1 MNGPTQ
7 QGYAPVPAQNQGP
20 EPKRRWRRNRRKDA
34 EEAAPLPDGA
44 ELAKEAAH
52 DKPKG
57 TAEDTA
63 PDEWAPSGP
72 TRRRRFGS
80 YEESDETVFV
90 STRQAG
96 ALNPAIVSTHPPL
109 AGPITGIDM
118 DTGQPVSTD
127 PHELYDQKRITSPNV
142 VVLGDISS
150 GKSSLVKTQYCI
162 RPVALGRQVAVFD
175 RKDQQGRGEYVKA
188 AEVCK
193 APVIRFARSGG
204 TTINLLDPRI
214 SATSL
219 DDSGDERVGQDRLL
233 LMVAEHAHGR
243 LSSTAHYALRAAHR
257 AALERAHQENRVA
270 TLHDVVDALYDPAPS
285 AVPRPH
291 LEERNLVTTDR
302 VIEWGLEL
310 AMDLER
316 FIDGDLSGLIDRET
330 SADLDLDSPLLVF
343 DTSALPEESPALA
356 LVMALVSSFLTA
368 VWSHRPGQ
376 RLIVLEEGYHTTRL
390 QSPGTTSVA
399 TILRSL
405 AKRGRGIGLSFVTVF
420 HHISDVPENSDAMSL
435 IREADVIHIYQQSRA
450 DDAKQ
455 AIEQFRLPSRL
466 YDTLGSLPVGCHILR
481 VGSEA
486 PRRVRHIRTQLET
499 WMTDT
504 NEGMT
509 GRRMAAP
516 EGVDA

>member
-1 MNGPTQ
+1 MSGPTQ
-7 QGYAPVPAQNQGP
+7 DRTAIPPQGQGP
-20 EPKRRWRRNRRKDA
+20 EPRRRRRRPRRQDA
-34 EEAAPLPDGA
+34 EEAAPLPRGA
-44 ELAKEAAH
+44 
-52 DKPKG
+52 KPPQ
-57 TAEDTA
+57 DV
-63 PDEWAPSGP
+63 DEPPGPEWPPSGP
-72 TRRRRFGS
+72 VKRRRLGS
-80 YEESDETVFV
+80 YEESDETIFV

-150 GKSSLVKTQYCI
+150 GKSSLVKTQYCV
-162 RPVALGRQVAVFD
+162 RPVALGTQVAVFD
-175 RKDQQGRGEYVKA
+175 RKDQQGRGEYVRA
-188 AEVCK
+188 AQVCK

-219 DDSGDERVGQDRLL
+219 DDAGDERVGQDRLL

-243 LSSTAHYALRAAHR
+243 LTSTEHYVLRVAHR
-257 AALERAHQENRVA
+257 AALERAKEASRVA
-270 TLHDVVDALYDPAPS
+270 TLHDVVDALYRPAPS

-291 LEERNLVTTDR
+291 LADRGIVTVDR
-302 VIEWGLEL
+302 VTEWGLEL

-316 FIDGDLSGLIDRET
+316 FVDGDLSGLIDRET
-330 SADLDLDSPLLVF
+330 SATLDLDAPLLVF

-368 VWSHRPGQ
+368 VWAHRPG
-376 RLIVLEEGYHTTRL
+376 RRIIILEEGYHTTRL

-405 AKRGRGIGLSFVTVF
+405 AKRGRGIGLSFVTVI
-420 HHISDVPENSDAMSL
+420 HHISDVPPNSDAMSL
-435 IREADVIHIYQQSRA
+435 VREADVIHIYQQSRA
-450 DDAKQ
+450 DDARE
-455 AIEQFRLPSRL
+455 AVEQFRLPSRL
-466 YDTLGSLPVGCHILR
+466 YDTLGSLAKGCHILR
-481 VGSEA
+481 IGTEA
-486 PRRVRHIRTQLET
+486 PRRVRHIRTGLEV

-504 NEGMT
+504 DEAMT
-509 GRRMAAP
+509 GRRVAGP
-516 EGVDA
+516 EGVSA

>member
-1 MNGPTQ
+1 MSGRWPTATDPGHAPTQ
-7 QGYAPVPAQNQGP
+7 KPGDD
-20 EPKRRWRRNRRKDA
+20 RRGGMAWWRGRGRRQA
-34 EEAAPLPDGA
+34 EGSAPLPHSH
-44 ELAKEAAH
+44 EPTTPAAAR
-52 DKPKG
+52 KPG
-57 TAEDTA
+57 SQW
-63 PDEWAPSGP
+63 PP
-72 TRRRRFGS
+72 TPPAQRRRFGD
-80 YEESDETVFV
+80 YEAAQETIFT

-150 GKSSLVKTQYCI
+150 GKSSLVKTEYCV

-175 RKDQQGRGEYVKA
+175 RKDQQGHGEYRRA
-188 AEVCK
+188 AELCGV
-193 APVIRFARSGG
+193 PVIRFARTGG

-219 DDSGDERVGQDRLL
+219 DDEGDERVGQDRLL

-243 LSSTAHYALRAAHR
+243 LSSTEHYVLRVAHR
-257 AALERAHQENRVA
+257 AALDRARTEGRAA

-285 AVPRPH
+285 AIPRPH
-291 LEERNLVTTDR
+291 LQSEGIVTRAR
-302 VIEWGLEL
+302 VVEWGLEL

-330 SADLDLDSPLLVF
+330 SRDLDLDAPLLVF

-368 VWSHRPGQ
+368 VWAHRPG
-376 RLIVLEEGYHTTRL
+376 RRIIVLEEGYHTTRL
-390 QSPGTTSVA
+390 QSPGSTSVA

-405 AKRGRGIGLSFVTVF
+405 AKRGRGIGLSFVTVL
-420 HHISDVPENSDAMSL
+420 HHISDVPKDSDAMSL
-435 IREADVIHIYQQSRA
+435 VREADVIHIYQQSRA
-450 DDAKQ
+450 NDAEE
-455 AIEQFRLPSRL
+455 AVTQFRLPPAL
-466 YDTLGSLPVGCHILR
+466 FDTLGALDKGCHILKI
-481 VGSEA
+481 GKEA
-486 PRRVRHIRTQLET
+486 PRRVRHIRTRLEV

-504 NEGMT
+504 DEAMT
-509 GRRMAAP
+509 GRRITAP
-516 EGVDA
+516 EGDAT

>member
-1 MNGPTQ
+1 MNGPTEQ
-7 QGYAPVPAQNQGP
+7 LTAVPPQNEGP
-20 EPKRRWRRNRRKDA
+20 EPRRRWRRNRRQDA
-34 EEAAPLPDGA
+34 EEAAPLPDGV
-44 ELAKEAAH
+44 ELAKEAA
-52 DKPKG
+52 
-57 TAEDTA
+57 AEEPAA
-63 PDEWAPSGP
+63 PGWPPTGP
-72 TRRRRFGS
+72 VRRRRFGS
-80 YEESDETVFV
+80 YEDSDESIFV

-150 GKSSLVKTQYCI
+150 GKSSLVKTQYCV

-175 RKDQQGRGEYVKA
+175 RKDQQGRGEYVRA
-188 AEVCK
+188 AEVCS

-219 DDSGDERVGQDRLL
+219 DDTGDERVGQDRLL

-243 LSSTAHYALRAAHR
+243 LSSTEHYVLRVAHR
-257 AALERAHQENRVA
+257 AALERAREAERVA
-270 TLHDVVDALYDPAPS
+270 TLHDVVDALYDPAPT
-285 AVPRPH
+285 AVPRAH
-291 LEERNLVTTDR
+291 LADRKIVTTER
-302 VIEWGLEL
+302 VTEWGLEL

-330 SADLDLDSPLLVF
+330 SADLDLDAPLLVF

-368 VWSHRPGQ
+368 VWAHRPG
-376 RLIVLEEGYHTTRL
+376 RRIIILEEGYHTTRL

-405 AKRGRGIGLSFVTVF
+405 AKRGRGIGLSFVTVI
-420 HHISDVPENSDAMSL
+420 HHISDVPPNSDAMSL

-450 DDAKQ
+450 DDARE

-466 YDTLGSLPVGCHILR
+466 YDTLGSLSRGCHILR
-481 VGSEA
+481 IGTEA
-486 PRRVRHIRTQLET
+486 PRRVRHIRTALEV

-504 NEGMT
+504 DEAMT
-509 GRRMAAP
+509 GRRVAGPA
-516 EGVDA
+516 GVSA

>member
-1 MNGPTQ
+1 MSIPTEQSTTVPPQNG
-7 QGYAPVPAQNQGP
+7 GP
-20 EPKRRWRRNRRKDA
+20 EPRRRWRRNRRQDA
-34 EEAAPLPDGA
+34 EEAAPLPGTV
-44 ELAKEAAH
+44 ELAKEAPEDEPAGE
-52 DKPKG
+52 DWPPSPPKK
-57 TAEDTA
+57 
-63 PDEWAPSGP
+63 
-72 TRRRRFGS
+72 RRKFGS
-80 YEESDETVFV
+80 YEESDETIFV

-150 GKSSLVKTQYCI
+150 GKSSLVKTQYCV
-162 RPVALGRQVAVFD
+162 RPVALGTQVAVFD
-175 RKDQQGRGEYVKA
+175 RKDQQGRGEYVRA
-188 AEVCK
+188 AEVCR

-243 LSSTAHYALRAAHR
+243 LSSNEHYALRVAHR
-257 AALERAHQENRVA
+257 AALARASETDRVA
-270 TLHDVVDALYDPAPS
+270 TLHDVVDALYAPAPS

-291 LEERNLVTTDR
+291 LADRGNVTTDR
-302 VIEWGLEL
+302 VTEWGLEL

-330 SADLDLDSPLLVF
+330 SADLDLDAPLLVF

-368 VWSHRPGQ
+368 VWSHRSG
-376 RLIVLEEGYHTTRL
+376 RRIIILEEGYHTTRL

-405 AKRGRGIGLSFVTVF
+405 AKRGRGIGLSFVTVI
-420 HHISDVPENSDAMSL
+420 HHISDVPPDSDAMSL
-435 IREADVIHIYQQSRA
+435 VREADVIHIYQQSRG
-450 DDAKQ
+450 DDARE
-455 AIEQFRLPSRL
+455 AVEQFRLPSRL
-466 YDTLGSLPVGCHILR
+466 YDTLGTLAKGCHILR
-481 VGSEA
+481 IGTEA
-486 PRRVRHIRTQLET
+486 PRRVRHIRTALEV

-504 NEGMT
+504 DEAMT
-509 GRRMAAP
+509 GRRVAGP
-516 EGVDA
+516 EGVSV

>member
-1 MNGPTQ
+1 MNGPTEQ
-7 QGYAPVPAQNQGP
+7 LTAVPPQNEGP
-20 EPKRRWRRNRRKDA
+20 RPRRGRRRNRRQDA
-34 EEAAPLPDGA
+34 EEAAPLPNGV
-44 ELAKEAAH
+44 ELAKEVAEEEPAA
-52 DKPKG
+52 P
-57 TAEDTA
+57 
-63 PDEWAPSGP
+63 EWPPTGP
-72 TRRRRFGS
+72 VRRRRFGS

-96 ALNPAIVSTHPPL
+96 ALNPAIVSTHPAL

-150 GKSSLVKTQYCI
+150 GKSSLVKTQYCV

-175 RKDQQGRGEYVKA
+175 RKDQQGRGEYVRA
-188 AEVCK
+188 AQVCN

-219 DDSGDERVGQDRLL
+219 DDTGDERVGQDRLL

-243 LSSTAHYALRAAHR
+243 LSSTEHYVLRVAHR
-257 AALERAHQENRVA
+257 AALERAREANRVA
-270 TLHDVVDALYDPAPS
+270 TMHDVVDALYDPTPS

-291 LEERNLVTTDR
+291 LADREIVTTNR
-302 VIEWGLEL
+302 VTEWGLEL

-330 SADLDLDSPLLVF
+330 SADLNLDAPLLVF

-368 VWSHRPGQ
+368 VWSHRPG
-376 RLIVLEEGYHTTRL
+376 RRIIILEEGYHTTRL

-405 AKRGRGIGLSFVTVF
+405 AKRGRGIGLSFVTVI
-420 HHISDVPENSDAMSL
+420 HHISDVPPNSDAMSL

-450 DDAKQ
+450 DDANE

-466 YDTLGSLPVGCHILR
+466 YDTLGTLAKGCHILR
-481 VGSEA
+481 IGTEA
-486 PRRVRHIRTQLET
+486 PRRVRHIRTDLEV

-504 NEGMT
+504 DEAMT
-509 GRRMAAP
+509 GRRVAGPA
-516 EGVDA
+516 GVSA